1 MIRPVLLAAALFAS
15 GIASAAPTPED
26 ILREELRATVARV
39 MASDAFAGRA
49 PEQIALRLSL
59 PAERYLD
66 LGLLVD
72 PRDPAPQGLRVLG
85 TTPGGSAQALGL
97 RAGDLLVAVGDTSLA
112 GLGVGEDGTS
122 RAVAKLRGIV
132 DALPDGARLALSV
145 EREGRPIAIDGAV
158 ALRYLPPLRIELG
171 EGDRVAA
178 LGGAAAGA
186 GALASATAAAADTG
200 CGRISTFHVTPRSE
214 KLYPARVLSID
225 GEIPGPGDQD
235 TYRLAPG
242 RHMLEVAEDIDAQDL
257 PTAFSRRRAALGRK
271 SLEVVVEPGTT
282 HLVAARLVD
291 TLGGRDY
298 WEPVVWKTL
307 AEECR

>member
-1 MIRPVLLAAALFAS
+1 MIRPILLAAAVLAS
-15 GIASAAPTPED
+15 GSASAGPAPED

-49 PEQIALRLSL
+49 PDQIALRLSL

-72 PRDPAPQGLRVLG
+72 PRDPAPRGLRVLG
-85 TTPGGSAQALGL
+85 TTPGGTAQALGL

-122 RAVAKLRGIV
+122 RAVATLRGIV

-145 EREGRPIAIDGAV
+145 ERDGRAIAIDGAV
-158 ALRYLPPLRIELG
+158 AVRYLPALRIELG

-186 GALASATAAAADTG
+186 VPTAAATHAG
-200 CGRISTFHVTPRSE
+200 CGRISTFHVAPRSE
-214 KLYPARVLSID
+214 RLYPARLLSID
-225 GEIPGPGDQD
+225 GAIPGPGDQD

-242 RHMLEVAEDIDAQDL
+242 RHLLEVAEDIDAQDL
-257 PTAFSRRRAALGRK
+257 PTAFSRRRAVLGRK
-271 SLEVVVEPGTT
+271 RLEVVVEPGTT

-307 AEECR
+307 AEDCR